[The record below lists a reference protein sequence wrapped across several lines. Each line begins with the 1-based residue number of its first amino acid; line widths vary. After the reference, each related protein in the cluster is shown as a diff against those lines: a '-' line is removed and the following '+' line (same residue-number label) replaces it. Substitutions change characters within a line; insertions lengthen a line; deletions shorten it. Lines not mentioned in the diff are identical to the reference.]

1 MYDLDEV
8 DAPEDSVDEVPE
20 FMKPESD
27 DEQDRSPEGNEPD
40 VDSSDD
46 GDPDD
51 K

>member
-8 DAPEDSVDEVPE
+8 DGQEDTVDEVPE
-20 FMKPESD
+20 FMKPETA
-27 DEQDRSPEGNEPD
+27 DEDKGAERDEPD